1 MIDQEVAGCCPRG
14 DRADEAAGLFEPA
27 LPLGVDEPPAVF
39 DEFAP
44 SVALGERDG
53 ELGFKLVVNRF
64 VVEDNCV
71 SVLVWLA
78 SGVDERMDRGG
89 HSAGHRPVAR
99 AGFPRGLATRTA
111 RVVTMRTLKMAAD
124 G

>member
-1 MIDQEVAGCCPRG
+1 MIDREVTVCSRG
-14 DRADEAAGLFEPA
+14 DCADASFGLFEPA
-27 LPLGVDEPPAVF
+27 LVLGVDEPPAVF

-53 ELGFKLVVNRF
+53 ELGFKLFVNRF

-71 SVLVWLA
+71 SVLVWLG

-89 HSAGHRPVAR
+89 HSAGHHPVAR
-99 AGFPRGLATRTA
+99 AGLLVGWRPGPLGWSPCGR
-111 RVVTMRTLKMAAD
+111 
-124 G
+124 

>member
-1 MIDQEVAGCCPRG
+1 VTARTRG
-14 DRADEAAGLFEPA
+14 PGLFEPV

-44 SVALGERDG
+44 SVALGERDD